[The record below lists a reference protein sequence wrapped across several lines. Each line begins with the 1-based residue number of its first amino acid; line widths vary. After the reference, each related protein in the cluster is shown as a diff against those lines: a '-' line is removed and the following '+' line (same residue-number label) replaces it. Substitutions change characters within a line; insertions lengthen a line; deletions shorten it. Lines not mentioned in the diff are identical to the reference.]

1 MGFSR
6 KRLVST
12 RMSVASRTT
21 SASAMSLSESAFLV
35 PAEPCVSTLIL
46 CPSNSAAFLSASAA
60 MSVCAMPVGQDVT
73 ATIIFMGGYSL
84 ERLTFHKFARSLKL
98 RFASERCERNLLN
111 DLRAFSG
118 LRLTKWQ
125 PEYCDLGMPFWFWRL
140 RIGTG
145 HLR

>member
-1 MGFSR
+1 
-6 KRLVST
+6 
-12 RMSVASRTT
+12 
-21 SASAMSLSESAFLV
+21 LV

-73 ATIIFMGGYSL
+73 ATIIFMGGYPL

-111 DLRAFSG
+111 DLRAFEIQCTA
-118 LRLTKWQ
+118 LTKGEDSVRR
-125 PEYCDLGMPFWFWRL
+125 PRC
-140 RIGTG
+140 RIS
-145 HLR
+145 